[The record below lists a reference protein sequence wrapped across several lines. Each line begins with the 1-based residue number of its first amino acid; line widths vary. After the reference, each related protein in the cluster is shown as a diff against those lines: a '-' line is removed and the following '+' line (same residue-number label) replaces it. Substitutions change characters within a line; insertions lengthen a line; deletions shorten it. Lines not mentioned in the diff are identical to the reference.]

1 MKLLIHCFKFISGN
15 IRRVRVQFI
24 QQAEKGSVQS
34 FVPVNRLYI
43 VLIYY
48 RNDLIKNADFF
59 IYVNCFAVGGRPHR
73 SHCKQKYD
81 SNSANSQI
89 SVLMIHFYHNVL
101 CKMFPGQISLQYS
114 QRQEQ
119 LQTKVNHC
127 PDSHGIKHGLWRVQD
142 RLPVF
147 SPPFTFIYCPGI
159 KASSHPQSHTVK

>member
-1 MKLLIHCFKFISGN
+1 MKLLIHCFKFVSGN

-24 QQAEKGSVQS
+24 EQAEKGSVQS
-34 FVPVNRLYI
+34 FVPVNRLYVVFI
-43 VLIYY
+43 HYG
-48 RNDLIKNADFF
+48 NNLIKNANFF
-59 IYVNCFAVGGRPHR
+59 IYVDCFAVGGRPHR

-81 SNSANSQI
+81 RYSTNSQI
-89 SVLMIHFYHNVL
+89 SFLMIHSRHNVL
-101 CKMFPGQISLQYS
+101 NKIFLGQISLQYS

-159 KASSHPQSHTVK
+159 KACGHPQPHTVK